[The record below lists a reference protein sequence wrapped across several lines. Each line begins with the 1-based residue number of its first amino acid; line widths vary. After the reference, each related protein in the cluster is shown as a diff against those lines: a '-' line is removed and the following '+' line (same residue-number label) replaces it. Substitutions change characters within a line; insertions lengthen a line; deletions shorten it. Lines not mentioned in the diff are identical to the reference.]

1 MLISRCSK
9 MRSVPFSFSALESR
23 REKRIPKPVMVY
35 KPFSTPVGACDVVA
49 NHTQDYL
56 HKAMFDRHPQK
67 CIAEKRNV
75 TKFAT
80 LAGAV

>member
-1 MLISRCSK
+1 MH
-9 MRSVPFSFSALESR
+9 SVPFSFSALESR

-49 NHTQDYL
+49 NHTQGSCTKGHAL
-56 HKAMFDRHPQK
+56 RHPQK
-67 CIAEKRNV
+67 CIAEKHNAA
-75 TKFAT
+75 KFTA

>member
-1 MLISRCSK
+1 MH
-9 MRSVPFSFSALESR
+9 SVPFSFAALESR

-56 HKAMFDRHPQK
+56 HKAMFCRHPQK
-67 CIAEKRNV
+67 CNAEKHNV
-75 TKFAT
+75 TKFTA

>member
-9 MRSVPFSFSALESR
+9 MHSVPFSFAALESR

-56 HKAMFDRHPQK
+56 RKAMFCRRAQK
-67 CIAEKRNV
+67 CIAEKHNA
-75 TKFAT
+75 TKFTA
-80 LAGAV
+80 LDGAV